1 MFRSQCSAQQQ
12 SYQRGIWWA
21 PGSPPPPKGRGDRLG
36 MGVQIFPPLPLIG
49 SDLGKRIEMENKI
62 RAHDGIVGATY
73 MLSVILGAAVSTQ
86 WLWIAGIVAGLQI
99 ISPVTRFCP
108 VYFVLNKMMPD
119 TEPVQSGRRK

>member
-1 MFRSQCSAQQQ
+1 
-12 SYQRGIWWA
+12 
-21 PGSPPPPKGRGDRLG
+21 
-36 MGVQIFPPLPLIG
+36 MGVQNYPPLPLVG